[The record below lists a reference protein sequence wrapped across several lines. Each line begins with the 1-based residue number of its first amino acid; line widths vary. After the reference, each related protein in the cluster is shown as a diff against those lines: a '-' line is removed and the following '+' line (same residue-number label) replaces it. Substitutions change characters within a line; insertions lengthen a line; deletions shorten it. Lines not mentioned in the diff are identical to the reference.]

1 MASVS
6 KGLKSLYYAG
16 VGAGTYCY
24 EAAEN
29 VLNKFIEKGKESVT
43 DNKSRNEKIKADVK
57 QNYDETIS
65 KLNNDVKPK
74 FEDFVLSL
82 GSFTEDQ
89 LKQIKNT
96 IIKKEAEAP
105 KADEAKPADAE
116 DVTETA
122 DAAKE
127 DEIVEEAEA
136 EAVEEAPAEDDK

>member
-1 MASVS
+1 MSSLS

-43 DNKSRNEKIKADVK
+43 DNKSRNEKIKTEVK

-89 LKQIKNT
+89 LKQIKNK
-96 IIKKEAEAP
+96 IVQKEAEAP
-105 KADEAKPADAE
+105 KKAEAAEAE
-116 DVTETA
+116 DVTEPAA
-122 DAAKE
+122 D
-127 DEIVEEAEA
+127 AEA
-136 EAVEEAPAEDDK
+136 EEAPVKEEAPAENDK

>member
-1 MASVS
+1 MSSLS

-29 VLNKFIEKGKESVT
+29 VLNKFIEKGKESVE
-43 DNKSRNEKIKADVK
+43 DGKSRNEKIKTEVK

-89 LKQIKNT
+89 LKQIKNK
-96 IIKKEAEAP
+96 IVQKEAEAP
-105 KADEAKPADAE
+105 KKAETAEAE
-116 DVTETA
+116 DVTEPAA
-122 DAAKE
+122 D
-127 DEIVEEAEA
+127 AEA
-136 EAVEEAPAEDDK
+136 EEAPVKEEAPAENDK

>member
-1 MASVS
+1 MSSLS

-29 VLNKFIEKGKESVT
+29 VLNKFIEKGKESVE
-43 DNKSRNEKIKADVK
+43 DGKSRNEKLKTEVK

-89 LKQIKNT
+89 LKQIKNK
-96 IIKKEAEAP
+96 IVQKEAEAP
-105 KADEAKPADAE
+105 KKAETAEAE
-116 DVTETA
+116 DVTEPAA
-122 DAAKE
+122 DT
-127 DEIVEEAEA
+127 EAEDA
-136 EAVEEAPAEDDK
+136 PVKEEAPAENDK

>member
-1 MASVS
+1 MSSLS

-16 VGAGTYCY
+16 VGASTYCY

-29 VLNKFIEKGKESVT
+29 VLNKFIEKGKESVE
-43 DNKSRNEKIKADVK
+43 DGKSRNEKIKTEVK

-89 LKQIKNT
+89 LKQIKNK
-96 IIKKEAEAP
+96 IVQKEAEAP
-105 KADEAKPADAE
+105 KKAETAEAE
-116 DVTETA
+116 DVTEPAA
-122 DAAKE
+122 D
-127 DEIVEEAEA
+127 AEA
-136 EAVEEAPAEDDK
+136 EEAPVKEEAPAENDK

>member
-1 MASVS
+1 MEVFNMASLS

-29 VLNKFIEKGKESVT
+29 VLNKFIEKGKESAKE
-43 DNKSRNEKIKADVK
+43 NKSRNEKIKSDVK
-57 QNYDETIS
+57 QNYDETIN
-65 KLNNDVKPK
+65 KLNNDVRPK

-105 KADEAKPADAE
+105 KADAE

-127 DEIVEEAEA
+127 DEIVEEAGA
-136 EAVEEAPAEDDK
+136 EAVEEALAEDDK

>member
-1 MASVS
+1 MSSLS

-29 VLNKFIEKGKESVT
+29 VLNKFIEKGKESVE
-43 DNKSRNEKIKADVK
+43 DGKSRNEKIKTEVK

-105 KADEAKPADAE
+105 EADAAKPAEAE
-116 DVTETA
+116 DVTDKA
-122 DAAKE
+122 DA
-127 DEIVEEAEA
+127 EEAEV
-136 EAVEEAPAEDDK
+136 VEEAPAKDNK